1 MSTFGNMLSDLNL
14 LGMANLLSQ
23 DFGALLNKCQRE
35 EIEAYPWSFLFKT
48 IPFNAQPP
56 IQAGLVS
63 VAAGGTTVT
72 GSSGAFFSA
81 QEIGW
86 WIWLG
91 PTLTIPYVITAV
103 PNSSTLT
110 ISIPYGGNPLG
121 PTLPSLVNSGYTI
134 QPLYYDVSPLQTVF
148 RIRQIDDLIETS
160 QAELN
165 VLDPSRIATGGAP
178 SLRWANA
185 PFDTP
190 GANSTSATVQNRF
203 MVELWPRP
211 TSALPYIAD
220 GKIGPIDMVN
230 PGDLPMIPATVLE
243 AKAMMY
249 ACRAVF
255 ASSGNPKWA
264 TLSEAYRQDYMLE
277 LEKVKQE
284 DTKRITPKGITSWG
298 GRRLFDASVDVTH
311 DLSGPPDYQSG

>member
-1 MSTFGNMLSDLNL
+1 MLSDLNL
-14 LGMANLLSQ
+14 LGMANLLQQ
-23 DFGALLNKCQRE
+23 DFSALLNKCQRE

-48 IPFNAQPP
+48 VPFNAQPP
-56 IQAGLVS
+56 IQTGLATATTGLNIVS
-63 VAAGGTTVT
+63 FVGFTPQGVI
-72 GSSGAFFSA
+72 
-81 QEIGW
+81 QPGW

-91 PTLTIPYVITAV
+91 PTLTIPFVV
-103 PNSSTLT
+103 NSVAPTTVQL
-110 ISIPYGGNPLG
+110 SIPYNL
-121 PTLPSLVNSGYTI
+121 PTIINSPYTA

-148 RIRQIDDLIETS
+148 RVRQIDDLIETS

-165 VLDPSRIATGGAP
+165 VIDPSRIATGGAP

-185 PFDTP
+185 PFDLP
-190 GANSTSATVQNRF
+190 NAIPNSASVQNRF

-220 GKIGPIDMVN
+220 GKIGPVDMVN
-230 PGDLPMIPATVLE
+230 DSDLPMIPATVLE

-264 TLSEAYRQDYMLE
+264 TLSEAYRQDYLLE

-298 GRRLFDASVDVTH
+298 GRRLFDASIDETH
-311 DLSGPPDYQSG
+311 DLSGPPDYQAW